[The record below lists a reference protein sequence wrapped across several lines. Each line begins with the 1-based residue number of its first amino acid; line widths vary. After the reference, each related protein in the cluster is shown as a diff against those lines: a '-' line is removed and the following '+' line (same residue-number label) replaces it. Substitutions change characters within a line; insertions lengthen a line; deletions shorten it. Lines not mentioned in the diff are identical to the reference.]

1 MSQKNNLKK
10 YIGLAGILFLF
21 PLVWLLFFGVFGK
34 HNFKTLPHYGPEALK
49 GADSSIYMIPDFA
62 FSDENGQ
69 IFTRDSLIGK
79 VWLATFY
86 NLNSPNLYGITER
99 LLSVNFKYAGE
110 PDIVIVNFSTDC
122 SADTQPARL
131 EYVQQNTR
139 YNEFPGK
146 WKMLSGNQDA
156 MQSYIRNGFLI
167 SDISNEA
174 IFRLIDADGHIRGLY
189 GNTEYHFLGGG
200 GDSIPGVVQ
209 DIALLKKEIDLRN
222 YHERKAREK
231 TKDRNEN

>member
-1 MSQKNNLKK
+1 
-10 YIGLAGILFLF
+10 
-21 PLVWLLFFGVFGK
+21 
-34 HNFKTLPHYGPEALK
+34 
-49 GADSSIYMIPDFA
+49 
-62 FSDENGQ
+62 
-69 IFTRDSLIGK
+69 
-79 VWLATFY
+79 
-86 NLNSPNLYGITER
+86 
-99 LLSVNFKYAGE
+99 
-110 PDIVIVNFSTDC
+110 
-122 SADTQPARL
+122 
-131 EYVQQNTR
+131 
-139 YNEFPGK
+139 
-146 WKMLSGNQDA
+146 MLSGNQDA